1 MAQAPDRPMR
11 RLSMS
16 MRCRARRLRDGAYGP
31 HRISS
36 LEDAR
41 THWNGRA
48 FILKAWN
55 GQNRFFELECL
66 MNSKF
71 GPDSI
76 DWKILELLQRNARLS
91 NSEIGRSVGLSQPA
105 VTGRIQ
111 RLEDGGIIDGYAARL
126 NPKRMGR

>member
-11 RLSMS
+11 RRSMS

-36 LEDAR
+36 LEAAR
-41 THWNGRA
+41 AHWNSRP
-48 FILKAWN
+48 FILKARN
-55 GQNRFFELECL
+55 GQNRFCHLQCL
-66 MNSKF
+66 MNSKL

-91 NSEIGRSVGLSQPA
+91 NSEIGRRAGFAQPA
-105 VTGRIQ
+105 VTGRLQ
-111 RLEDGGIIDGYAARL
+111 R
-126 NPKRMGR
+126 